1 MIRTQDIQTIL
12 ELMELKV
19 EACGFLLFDDK
30 ELDNILYIDSISND
44 ASASNEKR
52 ASCTLSKYT
61 EIIWHTH
68 PFNHKS
74 YPSTEDILKILK
86 IRKDNL
92 PKISLIFTN
101 WGIWQL
107 YAGKKDYIIINLDKY
122 IQKELDRLYFNTQ
135 KGRAKFDLLIQNQ
148 IDTFI
153 KNIEELCEKYELHI
167 KFTSWKEVE
176 NGYVIT

>member
-19 EACGFLLFDDK
+19 EACGFLLL
-30 ELDNILYIDSISND
+30 EDNILYIDSISND
-44 ASASNEKR
+44 TDKKDR

-74 YPSTEDILKILK
+74 YPSTEDVLKILK
-86 IRKDNL
+86 LRKDNL
-92 PKISLIFTN
+92 PKISLIFTT

-107 YAGKKDYIIINLDKY
+107 YAGKKDYITINLDKY
-122 IQKELDRLYFNTQ
+122 IQKELDRLYFNTE
-135 KGRAKFDLLIQNQ
+135 KGRAKFDLFIQNQ

-153 KNIEELCEKYELHI
+153 KNIEELCEKYDLHI
-167 KFTSWKEVE
+167 KFTYWKEIE
-176 NGYVIT
+176 NDHVIS

>member
-19 EACGFLLFDDK
+19 EACGFLLS
-30 ELDNILYIDSISND
+30 EDNILYIDSISND
-44 ASASNEKR
+44 KKDR

-74 YPSTEDILKILK
+74 YPSTEDVLKILK
-86 IRKDNL
+86 LRKDNL
-92 PKISLIFTN
+92 PKISLIFTT
-101 WGIWQL
+101 WGIWKL

-122 IQKELDRLYFNTQ
+122 IQKELDRLYFNSQ
-135 KGRAKFDLLIQNQ
+135 KGRAKFDLFIQNQ

-167 KFTSWKEVE
+167 KFTSWKDIE